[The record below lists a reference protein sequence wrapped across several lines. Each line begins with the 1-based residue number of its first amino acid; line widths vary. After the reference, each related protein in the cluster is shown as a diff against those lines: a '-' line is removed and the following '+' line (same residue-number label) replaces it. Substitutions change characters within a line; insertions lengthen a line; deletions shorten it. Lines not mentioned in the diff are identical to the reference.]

1 MSSEEPRDFES
12 TNKLWARRLKLVNE
26 ISKWVADNL
35 KKKQRRH
42 DRNLQKGQQYV
53 YQNIIIGKMLFPDNG
68 GDELFTFEDFD
79 DESMRTEIYEEKY
92 TEFKRGMNKV
102 QSRLCDTTWLPNI
115 TWDKAS
121 SQLEQKLET
130 QSIDVL
136 QTLQDQLCET
146 RTIEKGPVGQH
157 TNKIIEQTMIELVLR
172 YKCVGGFDN
181 NLHCSVSE
189 TWSETLKDFTECF
202 ASPLNHKFP
211 SYFSMFDHDKA
222 FGSKGNFFNY
232 VNEQSGKLPSGS
244 YQINPPWINVVF
256 ERIADILHASMGNDI
271 IAVIVAPNWGD
282 AKFVEQFDA
291 LLEIPKYKT
300 HSKSGINT
308 MDYQQDAL
316 DKKLEIKSRYWF
328 LSFKEIPHDT
338 LSSLQLT

>member
-1 MSSEEPRDFES
+1 MSSEEPKDFKS

-26 ISKWVADNL
+26 TSKWVADNL
-35 KKKQRRH
+35 RKKS
-42 DRNLQKGQQYV
+42 DRDDKNLQKGQQYV
-53 YQNIIIGKMLFPDNG
+53 YQNIIIGKMLHPDDG
-68 GDELFTFEDFD
+68 GDELFTFKDYE
-79 DESMRTEIYEEKY
+79 DESMRTELIQEKY
-92 TEFKRGMNKV
+92 TEFIAGMKKIPSV
-102 QSRLCDTTWLPNI
+102 LPNTLWMQEI
-115 TWDKAS
+115 TWVKAS
-121 SQLEQKLET
+121 LHIAPRLVT
-130 QSIDVL
+130 HSIDVL
-136 QTLQDQLCET
+136 KTLQDQLCQANG
-146 RTIEKGPVGQH
+146 IENGPVGQH
-157 TNKIIEQTMIELVLR
+157 TNDFIQQTMIEFVLR

-211 SYFSMFDHDKA
+211 NYFSMFDHDKA
-222 FGSKGNFFNY
+222 FGSKGNFFNF
-232 VNEQSGKLPSGS
+232 VNENSGKLPSGS
-244 YQINPPWINVVF
+244 YEINPPWINVVF
-256 ERIADILHASMGNDI
+256 ERIADILLASMENDI

-291 LLEIPKYKT
+291 LLEIPKYKN

-328 LSFKEIPHDT
+328 LSFKEIPPT
-338 LSSLQLT
+338 TMASLQLT